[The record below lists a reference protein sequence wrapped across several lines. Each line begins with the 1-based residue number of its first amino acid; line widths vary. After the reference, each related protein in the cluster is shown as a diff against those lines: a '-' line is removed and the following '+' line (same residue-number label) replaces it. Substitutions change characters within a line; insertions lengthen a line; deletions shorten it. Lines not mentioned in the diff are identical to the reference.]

1 MKRLGAIFAG
11 GQARRFGGDKAMAL
25 IDGQAMLDHVV
36 RQLASQVDNLVIVG
50 RDWPG
55 LTRVDD
61 LPRPGL
67 GPLGALAGALAYA
80 RAASFSEVLTSG
92 CDIPEIPE
100 DLGEMLK
107 PGPTVIKGQPLLA
120 LWPATLGDGLLD
132 YLDRMEDRSMRGWI
146 AESGARTIALPRPLA
161 NINTP
166 EELAA
171 WIAIRPADRRSS
183 P

>member
-25 IDGQAMLDHVV
+25 IDGRSMLDHVIA
-36 RQLASQVDNLVIVG
+36 RLAPQVDDLVIVG

-55 LTRVDD
+55 LARVDD

-80 RAASFSEVLTSG
+80 HTTHFSEVLTSG
-92 CDIPEIPE
+92 CDLPEIPD
-100 DLGEMLK
+100 DLVEKLK
-107 PGPTVIKGQPLLA
+107 PGPAVIKGQPLLG
-120 LWPATLGDGLLD
+120 LWPAALGDRLLD
-132 YLDRMEDRSMRGWI
+132 YLDRTEDRSMRGWI
-146 AESGARTIALPRPLA
+146 AQSKAGTIAFPQPLA

-171 WIAIRPADRRSS
+171 WIAIRLADRRSS